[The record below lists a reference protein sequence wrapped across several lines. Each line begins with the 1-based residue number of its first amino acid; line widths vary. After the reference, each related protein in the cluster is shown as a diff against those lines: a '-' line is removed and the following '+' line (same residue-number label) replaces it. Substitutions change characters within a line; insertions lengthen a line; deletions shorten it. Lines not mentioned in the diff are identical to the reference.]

1 MTKDSKAKL
10 LYSAFTEFAKNGFM
24 GATTRDIAERANIN
38 ISSILYY
45 FGGKRGMYAAAL
57 ENIVDT
63 VKHMSADVFSRYQV
77 VIDSGKPDE
86 ARAFLKELVQRFLLL
101 LCGENISKDYDSLKD
116 CKIVF
121 VCTPMNATLKIL
133 DKLESIL
140 PETTIVTDVCSLKEF
155 VSKRKYSFRFIPS
168 HPMAGTENSGWENSF
183 AGLFQGAKWVIT
195 PIDGVIMDEQSELE
209 KIIESMGAKIVITTP
224 EEHDK
229 AVALVSHMPILIAQ
243 ALCKN
248 IKDGNQD
255 A

>member
-1 MTKDSKAKL
+1 MKIGVIGLGLIGGSIFKSLKDK
-10 LYSAFTEFAKNGFM
+10 
-24 GATTRDIAERANIN
+24 
-38 ISSILYY
+38 
-45 FGGKRGMYAAAL
+45 
-57 ENIVDT
+57 
-63 VKHMSADVFSRYQV
+63 YQV
-77 VIDSGKPDE
+77 VGVSSSV
-86 ARAFLKELVQRFLLL
+86 L
-101 LCGENISKDYDSLKD
+101 GENISKDYDSLKD

-121 VCTPMNATLKIL
+121 VCTPMNATLEIL

-155 VSKRKYSFRFIPS
+155 VSKRKYSFKFIPS

-248 IKDGNQD
+248 IKDNKLAQELASSGFKDSTRLALSNTEMAGDLLELNRLNIENSIVGLEDNIALLLKSSEYINESENIKQFRKYLYL
-255 A
+255 